1 MYLFQ
6 TFRISLAEDFR
17 IEDMKPGTL
26 LKMLLILREND
37 IEFQKHI
44 YQKYVPSDTFPQL
57 YLDYWLNVNTSD
69 NIKLR
74 KLPFHDLFAMLS
86 SRDNYSSIFDAEKHV
101 KVHFVNVY
109 RDIINTL
116 QIFATLRCL
125 TNVRVLIN
133 VRSGKFL
140 KINKHTGPNKS
151 TWVVKN

>member
-101 KVHFVNVY
+101 KVHFVNVH
-109 RDIINTL
+109 RDMYNQYTPNL
-116 QIFATLRCL
+116 CY
-125 TNVRVLIN
+125 
-133 VRSGKFL
+133 FL
-140 KINKHTGPNKS
+140 
-151 TWVVKN
+151 